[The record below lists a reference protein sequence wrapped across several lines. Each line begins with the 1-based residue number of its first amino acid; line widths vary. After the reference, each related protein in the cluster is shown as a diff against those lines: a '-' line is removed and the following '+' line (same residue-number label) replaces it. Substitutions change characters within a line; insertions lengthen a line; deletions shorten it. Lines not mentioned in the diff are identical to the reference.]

1 MGITV
6 REYKDGVRSCIPG
19 YKGYIVNEKYT
30 VEYDPLTGNWLIK
43 EVGEVGNGR
52 NAYIS
57 PNKREA
63 LNFVRVLLL
72 QDEIK
77 K

>member
-6 REYKDGVRSCIPG
+6 REYKDGVRSCITG
-19 YKGYIVNEKYT
+19 FKGYIVNEKYT
-30 VEYDPLTGNWLIK
+30 IEYNPLTGNWLVK
-43 EVGEVGNGR
+43 EVGNGK

-63 LNFVRVLLL
+63 LQLVRVLLL
-72 QDEIK
+72 QDEIEK
-77 K
+77 EG

>member
-30 VEYDPLTGNWLIK
+30 VEYDPLTGNWIVK
-43 EVGEVGNGR
+43 EVGNGKT
-52 NAYIS
+52 YIS

-63 LNFVRVLLL
+63 LQLLRVLLL
-72 QDEIK
+72 QEEINK
-77 K
+77 KED